1 MNTVADPKVV
11 STESPTAKIAA
22 LVAGF
27 TSSSLD
33 DQAIAAVRLLI
44 ADGIAV
50 AVAGSVEEA
59 PGIVAAHVQD
69 MGCREESSVWSFG
82 FRTSPSQ
89 AAYANAVSMH
99 VLDFEPMSSPP
110 THAVSPTLPVA
121 LALGEMLK
129 ANGREIVTACAKGFE
144 MQGRV
149 LLASSHERGALP
161 FHTPG
166 VVGVMGSAVAASH
179 LLRLEPKQIQHALGI
194 AASRSGGLSANT
206 GSMVKCTHCGNVA
219 AAGLEAGLLAKR
231 GFIANPGIFE
241 AKAGYVETF
250 FPKHFDYE
258 ALFGF
263 GRPFRFVDPGMAIK
277 FYPSK
282 YPTHFGIA
290 AATALRKRIADPREI
305 ARVHIDIPEITDA
318 DRPKPRSGLEG
329 KFSFQ
334 YTVAAG
340 LLDGRV
346 GIDTFTDDRRF
357 RADMVDL
364 LDRIELTRDLTRSRD
379 TRTMRVEVS
388 ATLRNGTTHREICAR
403 PPGSWGAPI
412 DPASHRAKVQSCL
425 DVRLSKA
432 DAASVL
438 DLLDTFEQLSSHD
451 VQRLMALLRGPAQP
465 N

>member
-1 MNTVADPKVV
+1 MNSPTDPKALQ
-11 STESPTAKIAA
+11 TESPTAQIAA
-22 LVAGF
+22 IVAGV
-27 TSSSLD
+27 TAASLD
-33 DQAIAAVRLLI
+33 EQTIAAAKMFI

-50 AVAGSVEEA
+50 AVAGSVEDA
-59 PGIVAAHVQD
+59 PKIVAANVKD
-69 MGCREESSVWSFG
+69 MGCREEASVWSFG
-82 FRTSPSQ
+82 YKTAPAP

-129 ANGREIVTACAKGFE
+129 ASGREIVAACAKGFE

-149 LLASSHERGALP
+149 LLASSHDRGSLP

-179 LLRLEPKQIQHALGI
+179 LLGLDPLQIQHALGI
-194 AASRSGGLSANT
+194 AASRCAGLSANT

-219 AAGLEAGLLAKR
+219 SAGLEAGLLAKR

-241 AKAGYVETF
+241 AKAGYVQTF
-250 FPKHFDYE
+250 FPKHFDYD
-258 ALFGF
+258 ALFQF

-290 AATALRKRIADPREI
+290 AATALSKRLANPSDIAK
-305 ARVHIDIPEITDA
+305 VHIDIPEITDA

-357 RADMVDL
+357 RGDMTAL
-364 LDRIELTRDLTRSRD
+364 LDRIELTRDPSRSHD
-379 TRTMRVEVS
+379 TRNMRVEV
-388 ATLRNGTTHREICAR
+388 TVTMRDGTTHKEICAR

-412 DPASHRAKVQSCL
+412 DQESHRAKVQSCL

-432 DAASVL
+432 DAASAL
-438 DLLDTFEQLSSHD
+438 DLLGRLEQLSADD
-451 VQRLMALLRGPAQP
+451 VQKLMALLRGPAQ
-465 N
+465 